1 MEKEKDIPNIE
12 PRPKKAQKAGY
23 KARLVISDAVVDYC
37 ESGLLQE
44 DLTMLQPKERLELI
58 VKMAQFVIP
67 KLQAVQAEVASAASK
82 TIEDKLIQLSQD
94 NR

>member
-1 MEKEKDIPNIE
+1 MEQEQK
-12 PRPKKAQKAGY
+12 PKKVQKAGY

-44 DLTMLQPKERLELI
+44 DLTLLQPKERLDLI

-67 KLQAVQAEVASAASK
+67 KLQAVSADVTATTAK
-82 TIEDKLIQLSQD
+82 TIEDKLLELSQE
-94 NR
+94 NEK